1 MKRSESF
8 FYLNNFASFTRCID
22 KVCLNGD
29 PFFNVD
35 ILKSRR
41 NTKVSVMCQ
50 IYFLFKCFF
59 AGCLKR
65 QMEDGIDFVLLLNR
79 TVYFIVYRTFEQ
91 YICCVKLIMKIN
103 SINDFKLNGR

>member
-1 MKRSESF
+1 
-8 FYLNNFASFTRCID
+8 
-22 KVCLNGD
+22 
-29 PFFNVD
+29 
-35 ILKSRR
+35 
-41 NTKVSVMCQ
+41 MCQ

>member
-1 MKRSESF
+1 
-8 FYLNNFASFTRCID
+8 
-22 KVCLNGD
+22 
-29 PFFNVD
+29 
-35 ILKSRR
+35 
-41 NTKVSVMCQ
+41 MCQ

-79 TVYFIVYRTFEQ
+79 TVYRTFEQ